1 MKKFFTLFMATV
13 VAVSMSA
20 LPQVKKDLKVG
31 QVQKSEFTAK
41 QQASFEKAVEITKS
55 VERKAVVKQA
65 QEKVAPAAT
74 LAPTAKLA
82 PAAKAAKEEITLNF
96 SELAYL
102 EYYPDRGWRSHG
114 SCGSLLAVV

>member
-41 QQASFEKAVEITKS
+41 QQASFEKAVELTKS

-74 LAPTAKLA
+74 LAPTATLS
-82 PAAKAAKEEITLNF
+82 PAAKEEITLNF

-102 EYYPDRGWRSHG
+102 EYYPDRGWRSLG
-114 SCGSLLAVV
+114 SIVVLC